1 MNIKKYVGDRVFYKS
16 LLSVAIPVAIQN
28 SITNFIGMLD
38 NIMVGQ
44 IGTEQ
49 MTGVSIVNQLIFVF
63 NLCIF
68 GAVSAAGLFGA
79 QFFGKGDHEGVRHSF
94 RFKLL
99 ITAVILAVA
108 IAIFWLLGEPLIGLY
123 LHEGSETG
131 DLALTMQNGK
141 EYLAVM
147 IWGLVPYALAQI
159 YSTTLREIGHA
170 MPPMFAGVAGVL
182 VNLCLNYVLIFGKL
196 GAPVMGVKGAA
207 IATLISR
214 FAELGIIILWTHLHS
229 QKCEFIKGA
238 YRSMRI
244 PTSLVK
250 RILVTGFPL
259 MLNEML
265 WAMGMS
271 VLLQCYSYRGI
282 AVVSAINISNT
293 VLNTASVLYLA
304 IGTAI
309 SVLIGQRLGAGER
322 EEAKDAAWKMILF
335 SVFMGVLGGLVVAVV
350 APFFPMIY
358 NTTHEVRGYATSFM
372 FSVAAAMP
380 LAAFVNATY
389 FVLRSGGKTFVTF
402 LFDSCYV
409 WCVNVLLALIL
420 ARFTSMPVAWVY
432 FCCHMIDAIKCVI
445 GGVLVKKGI
454 WITDITGMEGESST
468 KEIENI

>member
-1 MNIKKYVGDRVFYKS
+1 MNIKKYIGDRAFYKS
-16 LLSVAIPVAIQN
+16 LLAVAIPVAIQN

-49 MTGVSIVNQLIFVF
+49 MTGVSIVNQLMFVF

-68 GAVSAAGLFGA
+68 GVLSAAGLFGA
-79 QFFGKGDHEGVRHSF
+79 QFFGKGDHKGVRYSF
-94 RFKLL
+94 RFKILL
-99 ITAVILAVA
+99 SSVIL
-108 IAIFWLLGEPLIGLY
+108 IAATVLFWSFGEPLIGLY
-123 LHEGSETG
+123 LHEGSDTG
-131 DLALTMQNGK
+131 DLALTMQCGK

-147 IWGLVPYALAQI
+147 IWGLIPYTLTQV

-170 MPPMFAGVAGVL
+170 TPPMYAGIAGVL

-196 GAPVMGVKGAA
+196 GAPEMGVTGAA
-207 IATLISR
+207 IATLVSR
-214 FAELGIIILWTHLHS
+214 FAELSILLLWTHLHP

-244 PTSLVK
+244 PVSLIK
-250 RILVTGFPL
+250 KIFVTGLPL
-259 MLNEML
+259 MVNETL
-265 WAMGMS
+265 WATGMS

-309 SVLIGQRLGAGER
+309 SVLIGQRLGAGETDS
-322 EEAKDAAWKMILF
+322 AKDAAWKMILF
-335 SVFMGVLGGLVVAVV
+335 SVFTGVLGGLVVAIV

-358 NTTHEVRGYATSFM
+358 NTTHEVRAYATSFM
-372 FSVAAAMP
+372 FSVAVSMP
-380 LAAFVNATY
+380 ISAFVNAAY

-409 WCVNVLLALIL
+409 WCINVPLALIL
-420 ARFTSMPVAWVY
+420 ARFTPMPTGWVY
-432 FCCHMIDAIKCVI
+432 LSCHLIDIIKCVI
-445 GGVLVKKGI
+445 GGVLVWKGI
-454 WITDITGMEGESST
+454 WVKDITN
-468 KEIENI
+468 IENATPKKESKNT